1 MPCHRIAADDDDDE
15 DDDEDNDSV
24 SNSAFFDEDNNSN
37 SVNLAA
43 TGASEDGGTKEDVS
57 GSTPNVGRKNKRK
70 NFRPRNILTSGG
82 DENANG
88 GEVPGGGGGGVGVG
102 EEQGWSSVSLCDHPI
117 RGT

>member
-1 MPCHRIAADDDDDE
+1 MHFRSSHIYKLPCHRIAA

-43 TGASEDGGTKEDVS
+43 TGGASEDS
-57 GSTPNVGRKNKRK
+57 GAKDASSLTPCNVGRKNKRK

-88 GEVPGGGGGGVGVG
+88 GEVPGGGGGGVAIGVG
-102 EEQGWSSVSLCDHPI
+102 EEQGWISMPL
-117 RGT
+117 